1 MIRINLLPFR
11 VRIRK
16 ENVRQF
22 ISVYLLSVVLVLVSI
37 CYLWIRQNNQVS
49 VLDSRLKELTREAD
63 SFAKYEKIL
72 QELMRKKE
80 IIETKRRVI
89 HDLQRDRDKLVR
101 ILALMSISLPAE
113 RVWFEKLLQSG
124 NSITVEGIALSNETI
139 AEFMRNLE
147 ASPYVI
153 RGSINL
159 VHSRLTAMGGMK
171 LREFRLTCTLLTYSD
186 FQEKLRAAQPQ
197 S

>member
-37 CYLWIRQNNQVS
+37 CFLWIRQNNQIS

-89 HDLQRDRDKLVR
+89 HDLQKDRDKLVR

-113 RVWFEKLLQSG
+113 RVWFDKLLQSG
-124 NSITVEGIALSNETI
+124 NSITVEGVALSNETI

-147 ASPYVI
+147 VSPYVV

-171 LREFRLTCTLLTYSD
+171 LREFRLTCSLLSYSD
-186 FQEKLRAAQPQ
+186 FQEKLKAGQPQ

>member
-16 ENVRQF
+16 ESVRQF

-37 CYLWIRQNNQVS
+37 CYLWIRQTNQIS
-49 VLDSRLKELTREAD
+49 VLDARLKEVTREAD
-63 SFAKYEKIL
+63 SFARYEKIL
-72 QELMRKKE
+72 QELLRKKE

-89 HDLQRDRDKLVR
+89 QDLQKDRDKLVR

-147 ASPYVI
+147 VSPYVV

-171 LREFRLTCTLLTYSD
+171 LREFRLTCTLLSYSD
-186 FQEKLRAAQPQ
+186 FQEKLKAGQPQ

>member
-37 CYLWIRQNNQVS
+37 CYLWIRQNNQIS

-63 SFAKYEKIL
+63 SFARFEKIL

-89 HDLQRDRDKLVR
+89 HDLQKDRDKLVR

-147 ASPYVI
+147 VSPYVV

-171 LREFRLTCTLLTYSD
+171 LREFRLTCSLLSYSD
-186 FQEKLRAAQPQ
+186 FQEKLTAGQPQ

>member
-37 CYLWIRQNNQVS
+37 CYLWIRQNNQIS
-49 VLDSRLKELTREAD
+49 VLDSRLKEVTREAD

-89 HDLQRDRDKLVR
+89 HDLQKDRDKLAR

-147 ASPYVI
+147 VSPYVV

-171 LREFRLTCTLLTYSD
+171 LREFRLTCSLLSYSD
-186 FQEKLRAAQPQ
+186 FQEKLKAGQPQ

>member
-16 ENVRQF
+16 ESVRHF

-37 CYLWIRQNNQVS
+37 CYLWIRQTNQIS
-49 VLDSRLKELTREAD
+49 VLDNRLKEVSREAD

-72 QELMRKKE
+72 QELLRKKE

-89 HDLQRDRDKLVR
+89 QDLQKDRDKLVR

-147 ASPYVI
+147 VSPYVV

-171 LREFRLTCTLLTYSD
+171 LREFRLTCTLLSYSD
-186 FQEKLRAAQPQ
+186 FQEKLKAGQPQ

>member
-37 CYLWIRQNNQVS
+37 CFLWIRQNNQIS
-49 VLDSRLKELTREAD
+49 VLDSRLAELTREAD
-63 SFAKYEKIL
+63 SFARYEKIL

-89 HDLQRDRDKLVR
+89 QDLQKDRDKLVR

-147 ASPYVI
+147 VSPYVV

-171 LREFRLTCTLLTYSD
+171 LREFRLTCSLLSYSD
-186 FQEKLRAAQPQ
+186 FQEKLKAGQPQ

>member
-37 CYLWIRQNNQVS
+37 CYLWIRQNNQIS
-49 VLDSRLKELTREAD
+49 VLDSRLKEVTREAD

-72 QELMRKKE
+72 QELLRKKE

-89 HDLQRDRDKLVR
+89 HDLQKDRDKLVR
-101 ILALMSISLPAE
+101 VLALMSISLPAE

-147 ASPYVI
+147 VSPYVV

-171 LREFRLTCTLLTYSD
+171 LREFRLTGTLLSYSD
-186 FQEKLRAAQPQ
+186 FQEKLKAGQPQ

>member
-37 CYLWIRQNNQVS
+37 CYLWIRQNNQIS

-63 SFAKYEKIL
+63 SFARYEKIL

-89 HDLQRDRDKLVR
+89 HDLQKDRDKLVR

-147 ASPYVI
+147 VSPYVV

-171 LREFRLTCTLLTYSD
+171 LREFRLTCSLLSYSD
-186 FQEKLRAAQPQ
+186 FQEKLKAGQPQ

>member
-89 HDLQRDRDKLVR
+89 HDLQKDRDKLVR

-113 RVWFEKLLQSG
+113 RVWFDKLLQSG

-147 ASPYVI
+147 VSPYVV

-171 LREFRLTCTLLTYSD
+171 LREFRLTCNLLSYSD
-186 FQEKLRAAQPQ
+186 FQEKLKAGQP
-197 S
+197 

>member
-49 VLDSRLKELTREAD
+49 VLDSRLKEVTREAD

-89 HDLQRDRDKLVR
+89 HDLQKDRDKLVR

-147 ASPYVI
+147 VSPYVV

-171 LREFRLTCTLLTYSD
+171 LREFRLTCTLLSYSD
-186 FQEKLRAAQPQ
+186 FQEKLKAGQPQ

>member
-37 CYLWIRQNNQVS
+37 CYLWIRQNNQIS

-63 SFAKYEKIL
+63 AFARYEKIL

-89 HDLQRDRDKLVR
+89 HDLQKDRDKLVR

-147 ASPYVI
+147 VSPYVV

-171 LREFRLTCTLLTYSD
+171 LREFRLTCTLLSYSD
-186 FQEKLRAAQPQ
+186 FQEKLKAGQPQ

>member
-89 HDLQRDRDKLVR
+89 HDLQKDRDKLVR

-147 ASPYVI
+147 VSPYVV
-153 RGSINL
+153 RGSVNL

-171 LREFRLTCTLLTYSD
+171 LREFRLTGTLLSYSD
-186 FQEKLRAAQPQ
+186 FQEKLKAGQPQ

>member
-37 CYLWIRQNNQVS
+37 CFLWIRQNNQIS

-63 SFAKYEKIL
+63 SFARYEKIL

-89 HDLQRDRDKLVR
+89 HDLQKDRDKLAR

-147 ASPYVI
+147 VSPYVV

-171 LREFRLTCTLLTYSD
+171 LREFRLTCSLLSYSD
-186 FQEKLRAAQPQ
+186 FQEKLKAGQPQ

>member
-37 CYLWIRQNNQVS
+37 CYLWIRQNNQIS
-49 VLDSRLKELTREAD
+49 VLDSRLKEVTREAD

-89 HDLQRDRDKLVR
+89 HDLQKDRDKLVR

-113 RVWFEKLLQSG
+113 RVWFDKLLQSG
-124 NSITVEGIALSNETI
+124 NSITVEGIALSNETL

-147 ASPYVI
+147 VSPYVV

-171 LREFRLTCTLLTYSD
+171 LREFRLTCSLLSYSD
-186 FQEKLRAAQPQ
+186 FQEKLKAEQPQ

>member
-37 CYLWIRQNNQVS
+37 CYLWIRQNNQIS
-49 VLDSRLKELTREAD
+49 VLDSRLKEVTREAD
-63 SFAKYEKIL
+63 SFARYEKIL
-72 QELMRKKE
+72 QELLRKKE

-89 HDLQRDRDKLVR
+89 HDLQNDRDKLVR

-147 ASPYVI
+147 VSPYVV
-153 RGSINL
+153 RGSVNL

-171 LREFRLTCTLLTYSD
+171 LREFRLTGTLLSYSD
-186 FQEKLRAAQPQ
+186 FQEKLKAGQPQ

>member
-1 MIRINLLPFR
+1 MIRVNLLPFR

-16 ENVRQF
+16 ESVRQF
-22 ISVYLLSVVLVLVSI
+22 ISVYLLSVVFVLVSMS
-37 CYLWIRQNNQVS
+37 YLWIRQNSQIS
-49 VLDSRLKELTREAD
+49 TLDSRLKELTREAD
-63 SFAKYEKIL
+63 SYAKYEKIL

-89 HDLQRDRDKLVR
+89 QDLQKDRDKLVR
-101 ILALMSISLPAE
+101 VLALLSITVPAE
-113 RVWFEKLLQSG
+113 RVWFEKFLQSG
-124 NSITVEGIALSNETI
+124 NNITVEGIALSNETI

-147 ASPYVI
+147 VSPYVV

-159 VHSRLTAMGGMK
+159 MHSRLTAMGGMK
-171 LREFRLTCTLLTYSD
+171 LREFRLTCSIMAYSD
-186 FQEKLRAAQPQ
+186 FQEKLKALQPQ

>member
-11 VRIRK
+11 VQIRK

-22 ISVYLLSVVLVLVSI
+22 ISVYLLSVLFVLVSI
-37 CYLWIRQNNQVS
+37 SYLWIRQNNQIS
-49 VLDSRLKELTREAD
+49 VLDGRLKELTREAD
-63 SFAKYEKIL
+63 SYARYEKIL

-89 HDLQRDRDKLVR
+89 QDLQKDRDRLVR

-124 NSITVEGIALSNETI
+124 SSITVEGIALSNETI

-147 ASPYVI
+147 LSPYVV

-159 VHSRLTAMGGMK
+159 LHSRLTAMGGMK
-171 LREFRLTCTLLTYSD
+171 LREFRLTCTLLSYSD
-186 FQEKLRAAQPQ
+186 FQDKSKTSKPQ

>member
-37 CYLWIRQNNQVS
+37 CYLWIRQTNQIS

-72 QELMRKKE
+72 QELLRKKE
-80 IIETKRRVI
+80 IIETKRQI
-89 HDLQRDRDKLVR
+89 IGDLQKDRDKLVR

-147 ASPYVI
+147 VSPYVV

-159 VHSRLTAMGGMK
+159 LHSRLTAMGGMK
-171 LREFRLTCTLLTYSD
+171 LREFRLTCTLLSYSD
-186 FQEKLRAAQPQ
+186 FQEKLKAGQPQ

>member
-37 CYLWIRQNNQVS
+37 CFLWIRQNNQIS

-63 SFAKYEKIL
+63 SFARYEKIL

-89 HDLQRDRDKLVR
+89 QDLQKDRDKLVR

-113 RVWFEKLLQSG
+113 RVWFDKLLQSG
-124 NSITVEGIALSNETI
+124 NSITVEGVALSNETI

-147 ASPYVI
+147 VSPYVV

-171 LREFRLTCTLLTYSD
+171 LREFRLTCSLLSYSD
-186 FQEKLRAAQPQ
+186 FQEKLKAGQPQ

>member
-16 ENVRQF
+16 ESVRQF
-22 ISVYLLSVVLVLVSI
+22 ISVYLLSVVFVLVSI
-37 CYLWIRQNNQVS
+37 SYLWVRQINQIS

-63 SFAKYEKIL
+63 TFAMYEKIL
-72 QELMRKKE
+72 QDLMKKKE
-80 IIETKRRVI
+80 IIETKRQVI
-89 HDLQRDRDKLVR
+89 QDLQKDRDKLVR
-101 ILALMSISLPAE
+101 VLALMSITVPSE

-139 AEFMRNLE
+139 VEFMRNLE
-147 ASPYVI
+147 GSPYVV

-159 VHSRLTAMGGMK
+159 LHSRLTAMGGMK
-171 LREFRLTCTLLTYSD
+171 LREFRLTCGILPYSD
-186 FQEKLRAAQPQ
+186 LREKLNSLQPQ

>member
-37 CYLWIRQNNQVS
+37 SYLWIRQNNQIS
-49 VLDSRLKELTREAD
+49 VLDSRLAELTREAD
-63 SFAKYEKIL
+63 SFARYEKIL

-89 HDLQRDRDKLVR
+89 HDLQKDRDKLVR

-147 ASPYVI
+147 VSPYVV

-171 LREFRLTCTLLTYSD
+171 LREFRLTCTLLSYSD
-186 FQEKLRAAQPQ
+186 FQEKLKAGQPQ

>member
-89 HDLQRDRDKLVR
+89 HDLQKDRDKLVR

-113 RVWFEKLLQSG
+113 RVWFDKLLQSG

-147 ASPYVI
+147 VSPYVV

-171 LREFRLTCTLLTYSD
+171 LREFRLTCNLLSYSD
-186 FQEKLRAAQPQ
+186 LEEKLRAGQQQ

>member
-37 CYLWIRQNNQVS
+37 CFLWIRQNNQIS

-89 HDLQRDRDKLVR
+89 QDLQKDRDKLVR

-113 RVWFEKLLQSG
+113 RVWFDKLLQSG
-124 NSITVEGIALSNETI
+124 NSITVEGVALSNETI

-147 ASPYVI
+147 VSPYVV

-171 LREFRLTCTLLTYSD
+171 LREFRLTCSLLSYSD
-186 FQEKLRAAQPQ
+186 FQEKLKAGQPQ

>member
-89 HDLQRDRDKLVR
+89 HDLQKDRDKLVR

-113 RVWFEKLLQSG
+113 RVWFDKLLQSG

-147 ASPYVI
+147 VSPYVV

-171 LREFRLTCTLLTYSD
+171 LREFRLTCTLLSYSD
-186 FQEKLRAAQPQ
+186 FQEKLKAGQPQ

>member
-37 CYLWIRQNNQVS
+37 CFLWIRQNNQIS

-89 HDLQRDRDKLVR
+89 HDLQKDRDKLVR

-147 ASPYVI
+147 VSPYVV

-171 LREFRLTCTLLTYSD
+171 LREFRLTCSLLSYSD
-186 FQEKLRAAQPQ
+186 FQEKLKAGQPQ